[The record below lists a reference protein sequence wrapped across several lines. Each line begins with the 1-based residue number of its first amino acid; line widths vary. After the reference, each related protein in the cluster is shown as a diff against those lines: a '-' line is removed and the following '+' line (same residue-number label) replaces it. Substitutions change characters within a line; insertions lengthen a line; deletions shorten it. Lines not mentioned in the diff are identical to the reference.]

1 MKLIFIGNTAWSMY
15 NFRRPL
21 FQYYLGKGYEV
32 IVASPSDG
40 DYHEQLEELG
50 CRCYDIG
57 MQVKGNNPV
66 KDFATMWQIRKILK
80 KEKPDCC
87 FFYTIKPNI
96 YGSIAAAN
104 LSIPYVPITTG
115 QRYVL
120 LVDNWV
126 SRIAKLLYKLAFRK
140 AKQVWFLNE
149 DDVSSFKEAKLID
162 ESKISILKGEG
173 IDVNRFEV
181 HHETKEISF
190 LLVARMLWDKGVG
203 EFVEAAKILKKKYP
217 NIKFKLLGAV
227 GVENPS
233 AISNEKMDEWIK
245 EGYIEYLGVTSDVRP
260 YLYDSTCVVLPS
272 YREGIP
278 FSLMEGAAAG
288 KPLVATNAVGCKE
301 VVEDGVTGFLCRV
314 KDVQSLADCM
324 EKIVLM
330 PAEDRNVMGMKGR
343 NKVQTEFGI
352 DVVIMKYNCFLT
364 ESGII
369 NNN

>member
-115 QRYVL
+115 LGYVF

-203 EFVEAAKILKKKYP
+203 EFVEAAKIMKKKYP
-217 NIKFKLLGAV
+217 NVSFKLLGAI
-227 GVENPS
+227 GVDNPS
-233 AISNEKMDEWIK
+233 AISKEKMDEWIK
-245 EGYIEYLGVTSDVRP
+245 EGHIEYMGVTSDVRP
-260 YLYDSTCVVLPS
+260 YLYNSACVVLPS

-278 FSLMEGAAAG
+278 FSLLEGAAAG
-288 KPLVATNAVGCKE
+288 KPLIATKAVGCKE
-301 VVEDGVTGFLCRV
+301 VVDDNVNGFLCEI
-314 KDVQSLADCM
+314 KDARSLADCM
-324 EKIVLM
+324 EKIILM
-330 PAEDRNVMGMKGR
+330 SVAERCAMGMNGR
-343 NKVQTEFGI
+343 NKVKAEFGI
-352 DVVIMKYNCFLT
+352 DVVIQKYDNFLKAFV
-364 ESGII
+364 GQ
-369 NNN
+369 